1 MKPSFSTGTARQ
13 AFTLMEVMIASV
25 IFCVGMFAILGLVS
39 SSLENARRLQRPT
52 VDAGVLAAQLSTN
65 NQLVEGTYTG
75 NLGDLLGKDYDSYT
89 WTEVIE
95 EVRTNKLFHVDIAV
109 QSAGGNHE
117 VISEV
122 NLLLFRPASP
132 AGSLDGGNFIKR

>member
-1 MKPSFSTGTARQ
+1 MKLKFSPGPSRR
-13 AFTLMEVMIASV
+13 AFTLLEVMIASV
-25 IFCVGMFAILGLVS
+25 IFCAGMIAILGLVS

-52 VDAGVLAAQLSTN
+52 VDAGVLAAQLSIT

-75 NLGDLLGKDYDSYT
+75 NLGDLLGKEYGSYD
-89 WTEVIE
+89 WTEDIVE
-95 EVRTNKLFHVDIAV
+95 ERTNKLFNVDIKV
-109 QSAGGNHE
+109 KSSTGNRE

-122 NLLLFRPASP
+122 SLLLFRPASP